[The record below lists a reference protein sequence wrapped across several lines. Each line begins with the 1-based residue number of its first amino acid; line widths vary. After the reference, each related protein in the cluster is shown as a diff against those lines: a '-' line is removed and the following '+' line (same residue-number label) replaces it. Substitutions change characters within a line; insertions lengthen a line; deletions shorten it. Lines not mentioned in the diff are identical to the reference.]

1 MSNAHP
7 LGVNAPLCSYTCEPH
22 IRASYLHNNVSLKL
36 ILVVGGNGFIGQHF
50 RDCAKGH
57 REVAFV
63 RRGANLDKA
72 QPGPGETLIDAAVFD
87 GPAGDDLIRRAKAV
101 IYLRSVSVPGTFEA
115 HPDEELS
122 ANAHPALSFFA
133 RCAKLN
139 IDARIIFTSS
149 GGAVYGA
156 RQKAPINENQPT
168 LPISSYGYGKVVI
181 EESLRFLSRSKGLR
195 FSILRLSNP
204 VGRHHVNPKQ
214 GLVSAAFHAV
224 RTGVPLPLFGTTN
237 VRDYVDA
244 DDVAAALMMA
254 ACDVSSENRV
264 LNIGSGLGLSIAE
277 MISIIETTLSISV
290 PVEIKAP
297 RKVDVPHVILDCDR
311 AERELGWKATTPIS
325 ETLVKTWRGTET
337 R

>member
-1 MSNAHP
+1 
-7 LGVNAPLCSYTCEPH
+7 
-22 IRASYLHNNVSLKL
+22 VSLKL

-50 RDCAKGH
+50 RDLAKGH
-57 REVAFV
+57 REVAYV
-63 RRGANLDKA
+63 RRGAELDEA
-72 QPGPGETLIDAAVFD
+72 RPGLGETLIDAAMFE
-87 GPAGDDLIRRAKAV
+87 GPAGDDLIRRARAV
-101 IYLRSVSVPGTFEA
+101 IYLRSASVPGTFEA
-115 HPDEELS
+115 HPDEELTT
-122 ANAHPALSFFA
+122 NAQPALSFFA

-139 IDARIIFTSS
+139 IGARIIFTSS

-156 RQKAPINENQPT
+156 RQNAPISENQPT
-168 LPISSYGYGKVVI
+168 MPISSYGYGKVII
-181 EESLRFLSRSKGLR
+181 EESLRFLHRSQGLR

-237 VRDYVDA
+237 IRDYVDA

-254 ACDVSSENRV
+254 ACDGSKENRV

-277 MISIIETTLSISV
+277 VISMIEATLSISV

-297 RKVDVPHVILDCDR
+297 RKVDVPHVILDCER
-311 AERELGWKATTPIS
+311 AERELGWRATTPIS